1 MLIRPFLAAKNM
13 LVLLL
18 CGLMMS
24 IVSCEEEA
32 ACVSQEEKEVL
43 VTSYLRLADLLKNV
57 SSTIC
62 EQLAQQNK
70 SADHDTIAH
79 SCAEI
84 DHIIVQLKATTDL
97 TESKRDEYN
106 LLLTNITGR
115 ILQIAQTTNDQQ
127 VADKINA
134 LRREMERE
142 LKVVRNKNIKLTN
155 SRSRAQ
161 IAAEQARHERDAAI
175 SAQANAE
182 KLLAEYRAQHPPNT
196 ISASEQM
203 QLQRLQAEVS
213 KAQRERDAAITAQQR
228 LETQQNELK
237 KKLEQ
242 ANRDKSLPVESGGNM
257 PVSSPN
263 TTDNVPT
270 PPAAISVAAPIA
282 MSMPQLKKHVQQ
294 KLGELSPVHRPRED
308 REQLRQLFASPS
320 AEIIFTDNNSYSI
333 DSYWDKLSLL
343 GPYDIHIT
351 DIKTDLQGKITQLK
365 IEETRLTK

>member
-1 MLIRPFLAAKNM
+1 MPIHLFPPAKNV

-18 CGLMMS
+18 CGLMMG

-43 VTSYLRLADLLKNV
+43 ITSYLRLADLLKNV

-62 EQLAQQNK
+62 EQLTQQSE
-70 SADHDTIAH
+70 SADHDTIAYN
-79 SCAEI
+79 CAEI

-97 TESKRDEYN
+97 TESRRDEYN
-106 LLLTNITGR
+106 HLLVSITER
-115 ILQIAQTTNDQQ
+115 ILQIAKTTKDQQ
-127 VADKINA
+127 VADKINT

-161 IAAEQARHERDAAI
+161 IAAEQARHERDAAVA
-175 SAQANAE
+175 AQANAE

-196 ISASEQM
+196 LSASEQM
-203 QLQRLQAEVS
+203 QLQRLQTEVS
-213 KAQRERDAAITAQQR
+213 KARRERDEAVTAQQR
-228 LETQQNELK
+228 LETQQSELK
-237 KKLEQ
+237 KQLEQ
-242 ANRDKSLPVESGGNM
+242 TKKDKTSQVESDNT
-257 PVSSPN
+257 PISSPN
-263 TTDNVPT
+263 IIDNTPT
-270 PPAAISVAAPIA
+270 SPTATSVAAPIT

-294 KLGELSPVHRPRED
+294 KLGNISPIHRPRED

-351 DIKTDLQGKITQLK
+351 DIKTDLQGKITSMK